1 MPGVFRFLSK
11 QFAEPKLPSQLGMAA
26 VAPQTGDLMNDAHA
40 LQSLIDELTELRAEM
55 LRQEAALGD
64 RSGEISE
71 LHRDSARN
79 LVHYISLRR
88 HDIRDLQEKLTA
100 NGLSSLGRAEADVLG
115 AVDAVLRVLHTLVG
129 EQAFAGVSKDA
140 GEGSGPRGWDLL
152 ERNTNALLGPPPND
166 RNVRIMVTMP
176 SEAAQDF
183 GLVRDLLLNGMD
195 VMRVNCAHDG
205 PTEWAGMISNLERAR
220 LETGMECR
228 VHMDLGGPKLRT
240 GPLQPGPAVL
250 KYRPRRDAYG
260 RVIAPAR
267 ILFTPARNPQAPPT
281 PADACVPVPASWL
294 SKLGLGDR
302 VNFKDSRGASRT
314 MRVTEVDGQNRWAQS
329 EYTSYLIPGTLLEA
343 TFSKTSPHFGKK
355 LTARV
360 GNLPEK
366 PQPIVLRRGDTLIM
380 LRSSVPGRPAIYD
393 QQGRLLSPAIIG
405 VAEPAFL
412 DHVLVGE
419 KIKLDDGKISGII
432 RAIDAD
438 KLTIET
444 VMARAKGSAL
454 RAEKGINLPESELRV
469 SPLTADDIHALD
481 FVAEHADMLGYS
493 FVRTES
499 NVTDLQSRLQ
509 KLGAENAGIILKIET
524 REAFEQLPSLLL
536 AVMRSPRAGVM
547 IARGDLAVECG
558 YQRLAEVQEEILW
571 MSEAA
576 HVPVIW
582 ATQVLE
588 SLAKEGV
595 PSRSEITDA
604 AAGVR
609 AECLMLNK
617 GPYIVKAVRALDD
630 ILQRMEGHQQ
640 KSRSTLRKL
649 RLAELFQPSDQ
660 SDALATAGSAV

>member
-129 EQAFAGVSKDA
+129 EQAFAGVSTDA
-140 GEGSGPRGWDLL
+140 GDSSSLHGWDLL
-152 ERNTNALLGPPPND
+152 ERNTNALLGTPPRD

-176 SEAAQDF
+176 SEAARDF
-183 GLVRDLLLNGMD
+183 GLVRDLLLSGMD
-195 VMRVNCAHDG
+195 CMRINCAHDG
-205 PTEWAGMISNLERAR
+205 PAEWAGMISNLERAR
-220 LETGMECR
+220 LETGRQCR

-240 GPLQPGPAVL
+240 GPLQPGPAVV

-260 RVIAPAR
+260 RVVAPAR
-267 ILFTPARNPQAPPT
+267 IFLTPARNPQLPSVQ
-281 PADACVPVPASWL
+281 ADACVPVSGPWL
-294 SKLGLGDR
+294 AKLGPGDR
-302 VNFKDSRGASRT
+302 ITFKDARGASRS
-314 MRVTEVDGQNRWAQS
+314 MRVTEIDGKNRWAQA
-329 EYTSYLIPGTLLEA
+329 EYTSYLIPGTLLETVFA
-343 TFSKTSPHFGKK
+343 KSSPHAGKK
-355 LTARV
+355 LHARV
-360 GNLPEK
+360 GDLP
-366 PQPIVLRRGDTLIM
+366 QGSQSLVLRRGDTLVIV
-380 LRSSVPGRPAIYD
+380 RSSVPGRAALYD
-393 QQGRLLSPAIIG
+393 QFGRLLSPAMIG
-405 VAEPAFL
+405 VAQPDFL

-419 KIKLDDGKISGII
+419 KIKLDDGKIAGVI
-432 RAIDAD
+432 RTIDDD
-438 KLTIET
+438 KITGEI
-444 VMARAKGSAL
+444 VQARAKGSRL

-469 SPLTADDIHALD
+469 SPLTADDVSALD
-481 FVAEHADMLGYS
+481 FVANVGLGAHERVAEHFSIL
-493 FVRTES
+493 R
-499 NVTDLQSRLQ
+499 DLQSRLRQ
-509 KLGAENAGIILKIET
+509 LGAENVGIILKIET
-524 REAFEQLPSLLL
+524 RQAFEQLPSLLL
-536 AVMRSPRAGVM
+536 AAMRSPRVGVM

-571 MSEAA
+571 MCEAA

-609 AECLMLNK
+609 AECVMLNK
-617 GPYIVKAVRALDD
+617 GPYIQKAVRALDD
-630 ILQRMEGHQQ
+630 ILKRMEGHHQ

-660 SDALATAGSAV
+660 NGKPAIVASVS